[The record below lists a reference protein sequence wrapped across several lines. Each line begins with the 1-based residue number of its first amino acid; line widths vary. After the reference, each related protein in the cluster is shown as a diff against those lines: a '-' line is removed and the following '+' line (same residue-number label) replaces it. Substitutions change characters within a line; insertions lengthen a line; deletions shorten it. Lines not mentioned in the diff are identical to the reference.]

1 VRCSELDPFQA
12 AVDRLLGEGTWS
24 AVVILR
30 AIQAEEAL
38 AEAIA
43 WFRESGYLR

>member
-1 VRCSELDPFQA
+1 MRQAHERAGGKPFTSRRAERELGYRFRP
-12 AVDRLLGEGTWS
+12 
-24 AVVILR
+24 
-30 AIQAEEAL
+30 AEEAL